1 MLCEGHRH
9 RGPQSGQF
17 SNVSGR
23 SLKYNHPP
31 SLDKGLGA
39 ISEPGPWGIEK
50 RYNGMAQD
58 TEATDFTEILY
69 EEQGPMA
76 LITINRA
83 AKHNAIS
90 LDTLEEL
97 HGAVGR
103 AARTDAVRV
112 ITITGAG
119 NKAFASGSDLSE
131 VLHRDF
137 KKALEPIVQGLADQ
151 LERTPK
157 PTIAAINGI
166 CMGGGLEVA
175 LGCDLRIAT
184 PHARFATPEG
194 KLGIIP
200 GGGATARLPRIVG
213 RGWGME
219 MLLMGE
225 PIDAERALAV
235 GLITR
240 IVPAHELLDEARR
253 MAEHLATFA
262 PFVPRTMKAMVN
274 FGMEASL
281 SGALMLE
288 KYAQGALV
296 QTEDKAEGISAF
308 LEKREP
314 RFKGR

>member
-1 MLCEGHRH
+1 
-9 RGPQSGQF
+9 
-17 SNVSGR
+17 
-23 SLKYNHPP
+23 
-31 SLDKGLGA
+31 
-39 ISEPGPWGIEK
+39 
-50 RYNGMAQD
+50 
-58 TEATDFTEILY
+58 
-69 EEQGPMA
+69 MA
-76 LITINRA
+76 LITIDRA
-83 AKHNAIS
+83 DKHNAIS
-90 LDTLEEL
+90 LATLDDL
-97 HGAVGR
+97 QAAVR
-103 AARTDAVRV
+103 LAADDDVVRV
-112 ITITGAG
+112 ITITGSG
-119 NKAFASGSDLSE
+119 SRAFASGSDLSE

-175 LGCDLRIAT
+175 LGCDLRIAA

-219 MLLMGE
+219 MLLMGD
-225 PIDAERALAV
+225 PIDAERALQI

-240 IVPAHELLDEARR
+240 IVELDELIPEARR
-253 MAEHLATFA
+253 MADHLAGFA
-262 PFVPRTMKAMVN
+262 PFVPRTMKAMVH

-281 SGALMLE
+281 AGALMFE

-296 QTEDKAEGISAF
+296 QTDDKIEGISAF
-308 LEKREP
+308 LEKRDP
-314 RFKGR
+314 DFKGR